1 MAITTLDGLIAASK
15 QSLQFLK
22 TGARTTVAAIWFSL
36 FELAGM
42 PGAGTLAGSSTTA
55 GVVPDD
61 TTTGCPSLTNF
72 AGGATGYLAS
82 VEFSNTVACRMRL
95 VDCVFKAGAYA
106 FNASQALSSQPS
118 WSARAPGGSYI
129 GFEIW
134 IEAVTAFTGI
144 PTIAITYTNQD
155 GTAGRT
161 TGAISLGVALTL
173 GRLFRMPLQAGD
185 TGVQKIESVTAT
197 IASAGTFNVLVVRPL
212 WSGRVRSANDGDVH
226 ALEKTL
232 MPIVHDSAA
241 LMLFIAAD
249 STASGVPELEI
260 TVAAG

>member
-1 MAITTLDGLIAASK
+1 MPGRDAMAITTLDGLIAASK

-42 PGAGTLAGSSTTA
+42 PGASTLAGSSAPPRAWCQTIRLPA
-55 GVVPDD
+55 VQD
-61 TTTGCPSLTNF
+61 SLTLL
-72 AGGATGYLAS
+72 AVLRGTSPASSSATPS
-82 VEFSNTVACRMRL
+82 RVACVL
-95 VDCVFKAGAYA
+95 ST
-106 FNASQALSSQPS
+106 ASSKPARTPSTLQALSSQPS

-161 TGAISLGVALTL
+161 TGAIS
-173 GRLFRMPLQAGD
+173 
-185 TGVQKIESVTAT
+185 
-197 IASAGTFNVLVVRPL
+197 SAWR
-212 WSGRVRSANDGDVH
+212 
-226 ALEKTL
+226 
-232 MPIVHDSAA
+232 
-241 LMLFIAAD
+241 
-249 STASGVPELEI
+249 
-260 TVAAG
+260 